1 MESMLQVKKNLCSIN
16 IQQLSH
22 GCMRDI
28 SEKHKDLIKPELETW
43 NISSKRIEQ
52 TDKLASKFSNL
63 RRHK

>member
-1 MESMLQVKKNLCSIN
+1 
-16 IQQLSH
+16 
-22 GCMRDI
+22 MRDI
-28 SEKHKDLIKPELETW
+28 SEKHKDLIKSELETW